1 MRHWLL
7 GALVAGLSLAMV
19 PTEADAKRVG
29 GARSSGMQRQTPDKP
44 IQKAPAQP
52 DATPNAAPAAP
63 AAVPGAAAAATAAK
77 AAPAA
82 QAARRSW
89 TGPLMGLAAGL
100 GLAALFSHLGMGE
113 AFSSIIMM
121 VLIGLV
127 GFALLRWFMSR
138 RASARGDSGMAMAG
152 ASAGAAAG
160 SLAGAAQPSHA
171 TSDAFTGM
179 ARTAAPSE
187 TTGLRIGSALNP
199 PLAMPGVTPDAG
211 AAQGAA
217 AKAERNLPGDFDT
230 AAFERIAKMIFIR
243 LQAANDERNLDDL
256 RAFTTPEM
264 FAELRT
270 DLLDRGDA
278 AQVTEVV
285 SVNPTIVDFAEEGSL
300 QIVSVRYVGVVRE
313 QANAPATSFDE
324 VWHLVRERDG
334 GPAWRIAGIQQM
346 A

>member
-7 GALVAGLSLAMV
+7 GALVAGLTLSMV
-19 PTEADAKRVG
+19 PTDADAKRVG

-44 IQKAPAQP
+44 MQKAPAQQP
-52 DATPNAAPAAP
+52 DASPSAAPGAA

-77 AAPAA
+77 AAPA

-113 AFSSIIMM
+113 AFSSIMMM

-127 GFALLRWFMSR
+127 GFMLLRWFMSR
-138 RASARGDSGMAMAG
+138 RAAARGDSGLAMAG
-152 ASAGAAAG
+152 ASAGASSAG
-160 SLAGAAQPSHA
+160 GFN
-171 TSDAFTGM
+171 DARPAPAVEPAM
-179 ARTAAPSE
+179 ARTGSSD

-199 PLAMPGVTPDAG
+199 PMGMPGAADASASSGATVG
-211 AAQGAA
+211 AAPT
-217 AKAERNLPGDFDT
+217 AERHLPHDFDS

-243 LQAANDERNLDDL
+243 LQAANDDRNLDDL

-270 DLLDRGDA
+270 DILDRGDA
-278 AQVTEVV
+278 KQHTEVV
-285 SVNPTIVDFAEEGSL
+285 SVNPTIVDFAEEGSQ
-300 QIVSVRYVGVVRE
+300 QIVSVRYVGLVRE
-313 QANAPATSFDE
+313 QADASATSYDE